1 MPREQSPA
9 TAPALRALAACVRGA
24 APDELRGQVVAAL
37 EAGDDLCS
45 FAAQHHL
52 LSLLNIRI
60 REAELQSVLDQQ
72 DWERI
77 SHEHAVLAHHQTH
90 MFAAALEVLGV
101 LQGAG
106 VAPVLPIKGLA
117 LAALI
122 WPQVLPRRLV
132 DLDFLVAP
140 DQATCAQ
147 ERLCAAGF
155 APLIEAVEPYLLH
168 FHAPTLGRAGVKV
181 ELHHGLWQSGRLPF
195 GSPELDSLATRSV
208 SRAIQDQPIRT
219 PCPEDVA
226 ILIAAVLARDRFDV
240 RLHQWADLYWLFTG
254 TQPGLDRQRLR
265 DLAGAL
271 RMGRLL
277 NVVLRFAEE
286 LFGRDIL
293 PGVEWDAVCADA
305 YAQLQPILWRR
316 LVAGSRLAGYHAV
329 PFDWI
334 ASRQARGKQ
343 RTDGVFSG
351 EGAARSPHEPPGL
364 WSQLRTY
371 GGPLR
376 AAAKAGG
383 HAGRLLTSRLWRQ
396 EFREEIAIRR
406 VLRALNEAKVAE
418 ARRS

>member
-1 MPREQSPA
+1 MPRNQSPRA
-9 TAPALRALAACVRGA
+9 APALAALAACVRGS
-24 APDELRGQVVAAL
+24 APDELRGHLVAAL

-52 LSLLNIRI
+52 LSLLSIRI
-60 REAELQSVLDQQ
+60 REAELQSVLPEEQ
-72 DWERI
+72 WAAI
-77 SHEHAVLAHHQTH
+77 SHEHALLAHHQTR
-90 MFAAALEVLGV
+90 MFAAALEILGV
-101 LQGAG
+101 LQEAG

-132 DLDFLVAP
+132 DLDFLIAP

-155 APLIEAVEPYLLH
+155 APFIEAVDPYLLH
-168 FHAPTLGRAGVKV
+168 FHTPTLGRAGVRV
-181 ELHHGLWQSGRLPF
+181 ELHHGLWQPGRLPF
-195 GSPELDSLATRSV
+195 GSLQLDGLAARSV

-226 ILIAAVLARDRFDV
+226 ILVAAVLARDRFDV
-240 RLHQWADLYWLFTG
+240 RLHQWADLHWLLAG
-254 TQPGLDRQRLR
+254 TQTALDRQRLR
-265 DLAGAL
+265 DLARAL
-271 RMGRLL
+271 RMQRLL
-277 NVVLRFAEE
+277 NVVLRFTQE
-286 LFGRDIL
+286 LFGRDLL
-293 PGVEWDAVCADA
+293 PATEWDAVCAHA

-316 LVAGSRLAGYHAV
+316 LATGSRLAVYHAV

-334 ASRQARGKQ
+334 ASHRDRRKPWA
-343 RTDGVFSG
+343 DGVLPG
-351 EGAARSPHEPPGL
+351 ESSARPADKPPGFG
-364 WSQLRTY
+364 SRLRAY

-406 VLRALNEAKVAE
+406 VLRALNRAELAE
-418 ARRS
+418 AGGG